1 MAISIFYA
9 AGTLAGGVAAP
20 ALFGA
25 LIGSGSR
32 THVFYGYLVGA
43 ALMLVG
49 AATEWKLGVKAEG
62 QSLEDI
68 SAPLARAS

>member
-1 MAISIFYA
+1 
-9 AGTLAGGVAAP
+9 
-20 ALFGA
+20 LFGV

-62 QSLEDI
+62 RSLEEI
-68 SAPLARAS
+68 SAPLARSDLSLR